1 MREALTRGTDKRW
14 LPRSLAVLCLGAVV
28 LSSAC
33 GTATPTPPLGLT
45 PAPASGSAARGAAG
59 FVLGPPVEVAN
70 ASVDPSGGSIGVRK
84 PGDELDG
91 LSLDVPQ
98 GAYPSK
104 VAVTISE
111 RAITGHSLGPSVTVL
126 SPLISVENGGAVA
139 DQPMTLRIPIKLPK
153 GNIPLAFFVDPSG
166 GLEALPLLDYDDSS
180 ITTITRHFTDLA
192 VLSESETTIN
202 NLKVDTG
209 FKLGADDWNLRNM
222 GSDLASQGYCKGMC
236 LTAMWYREH
245 EKASSGAS
253 LWSQNPSGPGLS
265 AQTPHFWQDDAFA
278 IRLVSLVQASASHTE
293 RGELYD
299 IVNDYFVAEA
309 NKKGLPRPSAR
320 IQFYAFAIA
329 LDITKKPQLMIAD
342 ELGEASPHALVCY
355 AIEKQTLYVSDP
367 NIAGKPGPFG
377 NTVLYED
384 IGGSQGD
391 GQFEPYISALNT
403 TDLLDGRYNVY
414 DSFYFYGSYALVD
427 AAKIAGYW
435 TAFTSGTIGR
445 DQFPS
450 YAVTLL
456 ALDEDLSVADA
467 YELNLLTGDT
477 VDKRR
482 VGLTISTSSGAQL
495 DVYRFE
501 DVLAFEQSYDPD
513 KPRWPMPSDTN
524 IIQLNPGDN
533 WLGLYVRTPHVEG
546 GRTSWAWAG
555 FDWVDVVYEPQP
567 TPTPSPSMGAPTA
580 TPTATPSS
588 AAAPTQ
594 SPTADPGAF
603 INEDCVVAG
612 LQVPRSV
619 TAGLTQLHCSWS
631 WGTMNRDSAHFMVTR
646 FDSAQAAREA
656 FDRQVTLL
664 AKDYH
669 FKTVTFRIYDER
681 ANGRFTKTSVAS
693 HQPPEKG
700 GTRVIILDDLYFARS
715 EANGVDY
722 SGEAEVLGMLDKL
735 EACLRAAIQRRDGG

>member
-192 VLSESETTIN
+192 VLSEPETTIN

-209 FKLGADDWNLRNM
+209 FKLGADDWNLKNM
-222 GSDLASQGYCKGMC
+222 GSYLAPQGYCKGMC

-253 LWSQNPSGPGLS
+253 LWRQNPSGPGLS

-299 IVNDYFVAEA
+299 IVSDYFVAEA
-309 NKKGLPRPSAR
+309 GKKGLPRPSAR

-329 LDITKKPQLMIAD
+329 LDITRKPQLMIAD
-342 ELGEASPHALVCY
+342 VLGKPSPHALVCY
-355 AIEKQTLYVSDP
+355 AIENQTLYVSDP
-367 NIAGKPGPFG
+367 NIAGKPGPSG
-377 NTVLYED
+377 NTVQYENA
-384 IGGSQGD
+384 GGSEGD
-391 GQFEPYISALNT
+391 GRFLPYTSAQNT
-403 TDLLDGRYNVY
+403 TDLQEGRFTRY
-414 DSFYFYGSYALVD
+414 DSFDFYGSYALVD
-427 AAKIAGYW
+427 AAKIATYW
-435 TAFTSGTIGR
+435 SAFTSGTIGR

-450 YAVTLL
+450 YAVKLL
-456 ALDEDLSVADA
+456 ALEEDLSVADE

-477 VDKRR
+477 VDRKRI
-482 VGLTISTSSGAQL
+482 GLTLSTSSGGQL

-501 DVLAFEQSYDPD
+501 DVLAFERSYDPD
-513 KPRWPMPSDTN
+513 RPRWPMPSDTN
-524 IIQLNPGDN
+524 IIELNPGDN
-533 WLGLYVRTPHVEG
+533 WLGLYVRTPYSEG
-546 GRTSWAWAG
+546 DGTSWAWAG

>member
-1 MREALTRGTDKRW
+1 MREAPARGTHKLW
-14 LPRSLAVLCLGAVV
+14 LPRSLTVLCLGAVV

-33 GTATPTPPLGLT
+33 GTATSTPPLGLT
-45 PAPASGSAARGAAG
+45 PAPASGSPANGAAG
-59 FVLGPPVEVAN
+59 FVLGPPVEVASG
-70 ASVDPSGGSIGVRK
+70 SVDPSGGSIEVRK

-91 LSLDVPQ
+91 LSLDVPP

-111 RAITGHSLGPSVTVL
+111 RTIKGHSLGASVTVV
-126 SPLISVENGGAVA
+126 SPLISIENGGALA
-139 DQPMTLRIPIKLPK
+139 DQPMTLRIPIRLPK

-166 GLEALPLLDYDDSS
+166 GLEALPLLDYDDRS
-180 ITTITRHFTDLA
+180 ITTITRHFTDVA
-192 VLSESETTIN
+192 VLSEPETTIN

-209 FKLGADDWNLRNM
+209 FTLGADDWNLKNM
-222 GSDLASQGYCKGMC
+222 GSDLAPQGYCKGMC

-278 IRLVSLVQASASHTE
+278 IRLVSLVQASASDTK

-299 IVNDYFVAEA
+299 IVSDYFVAEA
-309 NKKGLPRPSAR
+309 RKKGLPRPSAR

-329 LDITKKPQLMIAD
+329 LDITRKPQLMIAD
-342 ELGEASPHALVCY
+342 VLGKPSPHALVCY
-355 AIEKQTLYVSDP
+355 AIENQTLYVSDP
-367 NIAGKPGPFG
+367 NIAGKPGPSG
-377 NTVLYED
+377 NTVQYED
-384 IGGSQGD
+384 TGGSEGD
-391 GQFEPYISALNT
+391 GRFLPYTSAQNT
-403 TDLLDGRYNVY
+403 TDLEEGRFTRYN
-414 DSFYFYGSYALVD
+414 SFDFYGSYALVD

-450 YAVTLL
+450 YAVKLL
-456 ALDEDLSVADA
+456 ALEEDLSVADA

-477 VDKRR
+477 VDKKR
-482 VGLTISTSSGAQL
+482 VGLTLSTSSGAQL
-495 DVYRFE
+495 DVYRLE
-501 DVLAFEQSYDPD
+501 DVLAFEQRYDPD
-513 KPRWPMPSDTN
+513 KPGWPIPSDTN
-524 IIQLNPGDN
+524 IIELNPGDN
-533 WLGLYVRTPHVEG
+533 WLGLYVRTPHVES

-555 FDWVDVVYEPQP
+555 FDWVNVVYEPQP
-567 TPTPSPSMGAPTA
+567 TPTPTV
-580 TPTATPSS
+580 TPSS

-646 FDSAQAAREA
+646 FDGAQAAREA
-656 FDRQVTLL
+656 FDRQVTPL
-664 AKDYH
+664 AKVYPV
-669 FKTVTFRIYDER
+669 KSVTFRMYDER
-681 ANGRFTKTSVAS
+681 ATGRFTKTSVAS
-693 HQPPEKG
+693 YQPPEKG
-700 GTRVIILDDLYFARS
+700 GTRVIILDDLYVARA
-715 EANGVDY
+715 EAVGVDY
-722 SGEAEVLGMLDKL
+722 GGEAEVLDMLDRL
-735 EACLRAAIQRRDGG
+735 EASVKAAIQRRDGG